1 MSGFW
6 TKKAADMTIADTF
19 KFTGIMTVASVAIC
33 AIPLVIENRDEIKEW
48 ISDKFKRKE
57 VKPTLSEEEEEEDDW
72 GV

>member
-6 TKKAADMTIADTF
+6 SKKAADMTIADTF

-33 AIPLVIENRDEIKEW
+33 AIPLVIENRDEIKDW
-48 ISDKFKRKE
+48 LRDKFKRKE
-57 VKPTLSEEEEEEDDW
+57 VAPTLSVEEEDDW

>member
-6 TKKAADMTIADTF
+6 GKKAADMTIADTF

-48 ISDKFKRKE
+48 LREKFKRKE
-57 VKPTLSEEEEEEDDW
+57 VKPALSTEEEDDW

>member
-57 VKPTLSEEEEEEDDW
+57 APALSTEEEDDW

>member
-6 TKKAADMTIADTF
+6 SKKAADMTIADTF

-33 AIPLVIENRDEIKEW
+33 AIPLVIENRDEIKDW
-48 ISDKFKRKE
+48 LRDKFKRKE
-57 VKPTLSEEEEEEDDW
+57 VKPTLSEEEEDDW

>member
-1 MSGFW
+1 MKSSFW
-6 TKKAADMTIADTF
+6 SKKAADMTIADTF

-48 ISDKFKRKE
+48 ISEKFKRKE
-57 VKPTLSEEEEEEDDW
+57 VKPALSTEEEDDW

>member
-6 TKKAADMTIADTF
+6 GKKAADMTIADAF

-33 AIPLVIENRDEIKEW
+33 AIPLVIENRDEIREW
-48 ISDKFKRKE
+48 LREKFKRKE
-57 VKPTLSEEEEEEDDW
+57 AKPALSTEEEDNW